1 MMQSPKFDMS
11 KFLCFKKS
19 KKKGTIENV
28 CSSDN
33 VVHDVV
39 HGINSV
45 HDVHDIHGVH
55 DVHGIHGVHD
65 VHGVHVVEG
74 NGCNGRGRC
83 EYPSGGVYEGEWRN
97 GKNDGHGNP
106 DYVPIL
112 YCPVGHRLYMT
123 TTTEVTSEGSCDEC
137 GAIINNVA
145 VVRYYRCT
153 GGCDFGYCEN
163 CYLGQT
169 IPVSGQ
175 NNNTS

>member
-55 DVHGIHGVHD
+55 DVHG
-65 VHGVHVVEG
+65 VHVVEG
-74 NGCNGRGRC
+74 NSCNGRGRC

-163 CYLGQT
+163 CYLGQI
-169 IPVSGQ
+169 IPESGQ
-175 NNNTS
+175 NKNTS

>member
-33 VVHDVV
+33 VVHY
-39 HGINSV
+39 
-45 HDVHDIHGVH
+45 
-55 DVHGIHGVHD
+55 D

-74 NGCNGRGRC
+74 NSCNGRGRC

-153 GGCDFGYCEN
+153 GDCDFGYCEN
-163 CYLGQT
+163 CYLGQI